1 MIESKSYDILKQSE
15 ELIPDEHDGSYEMM
29 RSLIAEYANMEST
42 EECTVDDLNAI
53 YAMAIGTWTQ
63 NIEKKKD
70 CIDKTHLPND
80 AKDRMHQV
88 LDRIWDNAC
97 YDKYSNSDADAKGD
111 VSVGMFGTGF
121 YSFAGDTSDENARA
135 FIKMCVDVANMEGG
149 EFERV
154 ESVFSHGI
162 KGMQAA
168 SASVMLHCLK
178 PYVFP
183 IINNRDS
190 NARIYKDLGL
200 PLEKSDSLINYIA
213 NSRVIEKY
221 RDNNFPFKNY
231 RRIDVVGSELF
242 GEFWPSLREYNP
254 GITKEKYKEL
264 LQNPEVTSDSAKA
277 VIYRFYQVGGQ
288 ATCKQ
293 LANTYGKTPTYYNSN
308 ATNLAKNI
316 LKKTNCPTLPRSEE
330 NSRYWPILF
339 VGRRTTAEE
348 AGTYLWKLREPLKE
362 AIKELMDEGVIEE
375 NIMNV
380 NARNSVKSLN
390 TILYGPPGT
399 GKTYSTA
406 SYAVSICDDKP
417 IDELGDRDAIMER
430 FNKLKA
436 EKRIVFTTFHQSYGY
451 EEFIEGIKPQLKEDS
466 NGIGYEIADGVFK
479 EFCNEAR
486 TIKVHTTGTALIKE
500 QPRIWGMILE
510 GTGKTKLKTECFAN
524 NEIRLGWDEVKDS
537 DIEGDFY
544 GDENASWNGKH
555 MVFDFKNT
563 MEKGDVV
570 VIEKTNKSIDAI
582 GVITGDY
589 EYDESRER
597 HARSRKV
604 EWLVK
609 DIDQDIVGFLP
620 KGRKQLARFS
630 LFAFDYIGMETIS
643 KILEAHSQNPV
654 VEVEKEVQPYVFII
668 DEINRGNISKIFGEL
683 ITLIEDTKREGALDA
698 ASAVLPYSGEE
709 FSVPSNVYILG
720 TMNTADRSIALLD
733 TALRRRF
740 SFVEMMPNDAV
751 LEGINKISGQDLDVS
766 LMLRTINK
774 RIEFLYDR
782 EHTIGHAFFMGLKD
796 NPTKEKL
803 ATIFENAV
811 IPLLQEY
818 FYEDYQK
825 IQLVLGDNAKT
836 DDALKFVT
844 NKEVHLDQTFKGNV
858 EDIVDEKPMEYEIN
872 KEAFTNI
879 EAYRQ
884 IM

>member
-1 MIESKSYDILKQSE
+1 MIESKAYDILKNSE

-29 RSLIAEYANMEST
+29 RLLIAEYAKMESI

-80 AKDRMHQV
+80 AKNRMYQV

-121 YSFAGDTSDENARA
+121 LSFAGNTSNENARA
-135 FIKMCVDVANMEGG
+135 FIKMCVDVANKEGG

-154 ESVFSHGI
+154 ESAFSHGI

-183 IINNRDS
+183 IINSRGS
-190 NARIYKDLGL
+190 NAQIYEDLGL

-221 RDNNFPFKNY
+221 RDDNFPFKNY

-242 GEFWPSLREYNP
+242 G
-254 GITKEKYKEL
+254 
-264 LQNPEVTSDSAKA
+264 
-277 VIYRFYQVGGQ
+277 
-288 ATCKQ
+288 
-293 LANTYGKTPTYYNSN
+293 
-308 ATNLAKNI
+308 
-316 LKKTNCPTLPRSEE
+316 
-330 NSRYWPILF
+330 
-339 VGRRTTAEE
+339 
-348 AGTYLWKLREPLKE
+348 KLREPLKE
-362 AIKELMDEGVIEE
+362 EIKEIMDEGVIEE
-375 NIMNV
+375 NIMNA

-417 IDELGDRDAIMER
+417 IDELGDRDTIMER
-430 FNKLKA
+430 FNELKA

-451 EEFIEGIKPQLKEDS
+451 EEFIEGIKPLLKENSDC
-466 NGIGYEIADGVFK
+466 IGYERADGVFK
-479 EFCNEAR
+479 EFCNKAR
-486 TIKVHTTGTALIKE
+486 AIKVHATGTALIKE

-524 NEIRLGWDEVKDS
+524 NEIRIGWDEVKDS
-537 DIEGDFY
+537 DIEGDYY

-563 MEKGDVV
+563 MEKGDIV

-589 EYDESRER
+589 EHDEFREH

-609 DIDQDIVGFLP
+609 DIDQDIVCFLP

-643 KILEAHSQNPV
+643 KILEAHSQNLV

-683 ITLIEDTKREGALDA
+683 ITLIEDTKREGASDA
-698 ASAVLPYSGEE
+698 VSAVLPYSGEE

-740 SFVEMMPNDAV
+740 SFIEMMPNEAV
-751 LEGINKISGQDLDVS
+751 LEGINEISGQNLDVS
-766 LMLRTINK
+766 RMLRTINK

-803 ATIFENAV
+803 AAIFENAV

-836 DDALKFVT
+836 DDALKFVV
-844 NKEVHLDQTFKGNV
+844 NKEVHLNQTFKGNV
-858 EDIVDEKPMEYEIN
+858 EEIVDEKPMEYKIN
-872 KEAFTNI
+872 KEAFKNI